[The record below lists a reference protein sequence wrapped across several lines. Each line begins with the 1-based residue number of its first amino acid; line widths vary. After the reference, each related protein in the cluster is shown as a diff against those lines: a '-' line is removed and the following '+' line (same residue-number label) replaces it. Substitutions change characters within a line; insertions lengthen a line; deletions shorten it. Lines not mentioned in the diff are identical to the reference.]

1 MEMRRFVAV
10 LAIILL
16 VPLAHPQTTPSTTS
30 QNPSIIT
37 NVDEVTLD
45 LVVRN
50 KRNSPVLDLKP
61 EDIVVRDG
69 GSAVKLTDLRLVTG
83 QAGADH
89 LVTLF
94 FDQLDPSAAT
104 NARDIAR
111 KILKVMP
118 ASGFSYAVMNVYGRL
133 QLFQEFTTDRTAI
146 EKAINSAT
154 SVDSSDKEKSSE
166 AALPEK
172 QIIAEAQT
180 GADPSGVKVS
190 ANERSVAQVIL
201 AALQESQRIV
211 QDQHAQPALAG
222 LLALARTERK
232 ISGRKIVIYFT
243 EGLRSDPNNRDM
255 VRLIAGAANRSGV
268 SIYVIN
274 KDALDTRAMQGLT
287 QSAVV
292 GAVRLYNIQNPQ
304 PTGPAA
310 QIPVPYGPG
319 MITME
324 NSLIDR
330 LQSDGLDEKRDPLV
344 DLAANTGGA
353 FIASEDNLKKPF
365 QQLVADL
372 TTYYE
377 ASYIPANLDFD
388 GQFRP
393 IAVKAVREGLK
404 IRSRPGYFAVPPDTG
419 TVVRP
424 FEAPMMK
431 ALAEAQLPAEVKFRS
446 RVLRLGDLPSGD
458 ENELVVEVP
467 VSELETRDDV
477 NSNLYSL
484 HVSIMGQV
492 KNKAG
497 AVIEHFSED
506 VPRHG
511 SLDSKAAAQ
520 SDVVTMQRH
529 FTAGPGEYVLEA
541 AVLDRNSGKVS
552 AQRVEF
558 EIPNAASGPSLS
570 DVTLVQRMIPTPPDV
585 DSEEPLRYGS
595 GKVIPD
601 LSGRVA
607 HGTKQ
612 ISFFFL
618 VHPDADAKEPP
629 TLEMEILKGGE
640 TVTQVPL
647 TLRTTNGPVSVP
659 YMASIQS
666 GTLPSGDYSVV
677 ERLTQG
683 GKTAEHEV
691 AFRVEGP
698 ELAHATEPGG
708 SAESAASNGDAV
720 TASDLPS
727 SDLSSEREE
736 DQKAHRVVIT
746 TLPAGTVPAPSA
758 DELQAIIANARK
770 RALDYA
776 KTLPNFVCV
785 EVTNR
790 SVDAAGNGKWK
801 HRDSL
806 AELLRYHDNE
816 ESRSTLE
823 INGRR
828 SNLQRAEMNTSW
840 PLSVGEFGA
849 MLNLVFQPSSKTEFE
864 YREAATREDRS
875 GTVQV
880 LTYRVLRDNATITL
894 GQGSDQVGVGFH
906 GLVYID
912 PATGGVQRITMQ
924 ADGLPKTF
932 SMSAA
937 AMTVDYDYVA
947 IAGRDYLLPVRST
960 VSLQRH
966 HKAIELNEIT
976 FQNYRR
982 FASRSKI
989 KLLQ

>member
-1 MEMRRFVAV
+1 MEIRRFV
-10 LAIILL
+10 ILL
-16 VPLAHPQTTPSTTS
+16 AVILPVPLAYPQTTPATTT

-50 KRNSPVLDLKP
+50 KKNDPVVDLKP
-61 EDIVVRDG
+61 EDIAVSDS
-69 GSAVKLTDLRLVTG
+69 GSVVKLTDLRLVTG
-83 QAGADH
+83 QSGADH
-89 LVTLF
+89 LVTLL

-104 NARDIAR
+104 NARNVAR

-118 ASGFSYAVMNVYGRL
+118 ASGFSYSVMNVYGRL
-133 QLFQEFTTDRTAI
+133 QLFQEFTPDRAAI
-146 EKAINSAT
+146 EKAIDTAT
-154 SVDSSDKEKSSE
+154 SVDSSDKEKSGD

-172 QIIAEAQT
+172 QLMAKAQG
-180 GADPSGVKVS
+180 GADPSGAKVS
-190 ANERSVAQVIL
+190 VNERAVAQVIL

-222 LLALARTERK
+222 LLALARTQRK
-232 ISGRKIVIYFT
+232 ITGRKVVIYFT

-274 KDALDTRAMQGLT
+274 KDALDTRAMEGLT
-287 QSAVV
+287 QAAVM
-292 GAVRLYNIQNPQ
+292 GSVRLYNIQNPP

-310 QIPVPYGPG
+310 IKPVPYGPG
-319 MITME
+319 MIPMI
-324 NSLIDR
+324 NDQVDR
-330 LQSDGLDEKRDPLV
+330 IQTEGLNVAKDPLV
-344 DLAANTGGA
+344 DLAGDTGGT

-365 QQLVADL
+365 RQLVADM

-393 IAVKAVREGLK
+393 IAVKPLREGLK
-404 IRSRPGYFAVPPDTG
+404 IRTRSGYFAVPPDTG

-431 ALAEAQLPAEVKFRS
+431 ALTEAQLPAGITFRS
-446 RVLRLGDLPSGD
+446 RVLRLGDLPGGN
-458 ENELVVEVP
+458 ENALVVEVP
-467 VSELETRDDV
+467 ASELETHDDV
-477 NSNLYSL
+477 NSNLYSQ
-484 HVSIMGQV
+484 HVSMMGQV
-492 KNKAG
+492 KNKEG

-529 FTAGPGEYVLEA
+529 FTAEPGEYVLEA
-541 AVLDRNSGKVS
+541 AVLDRNNGKVS
-552 AQRVEF
+552 AQRMEF
-558 EIPNAASGPSLS
+558 EVPNSPSGPSLS
-570 DVTLVQRMIPTPPDV
+570 DVTLVERLIPAAPDV
-585 DSEEPLRYGS
+585 DSEEPMRYG
-595 GKVIPD
+595 GGNVVPD

-618 VHPDADAKEPP
+618 VHLDPNTAEQP

-640 TVTQVPL
+640 PVTQVPL
-647 TLRTTNGPVSVP
+647 PLRKTTGAGTIP
-659 YMASIQS
+659 YMASIQAA
-666 GTLPSGDYSVV
+666 TLPSGDYSVI
-677 ERLTQG
+677 ERMTQG

-698 ELAHATEPGG
+698 ELAHATKPADASG
-708 SAESAASNGDAV
+708 AATASDSGDAV
-720 TASDLPS
+720 TNSDLTAAAG
-727 SDLSSEREE
+727 EG
-736 DQKAHRVVIT
+736 QKPHQVVIT
-746 TLPAGTVPAPSA
+746 TLPAGAVPAPSA
-758 DELQAIIANARK
+758 DELQAIIAGARK

-785 EVTNR
+785 EATNR

-801 HRDSL
+801 HRDSI

-823 INGRR
+823 VNGRR
-828 SNLQRAEMNTSW
+828 SHLQRAEMNTSW

-880 LTYRVLRDNATITL
+880 LGYRVLRDNATITL

-912 PATGGVQRITMQ
+912 PATGGVQRITME

-947 IAGRDYLLPVRST
+947 IASRDYLLPVRST
-960 VSLQRH
+960 VSLQRR

-989 KLLQ
+989 KMVQ

>member
-1 MEMRRFVAV
+1 MRRFVVLLAV
-10 LAIILL
+10 ILL
-16 VPLAHPQTTPSTTS
+16 MPLAYAQTTPATTS
-30 QNPSIIT
+30 QTPSIIT

-50 KRNSPVLDLKP
+50 NKNGPVLDLKP
-61 EDIVVRDG
+61 EDIVVSDS

-83 QAGADH
+83 QAAADH
-89 LVTLF
+89 PVTLL
-94 FDQLDPSAAT
+94 FDQLDPSTAT

-118 ASGFSYAVMNVYGRL
+118 ESGFSYSVMNVYGRL
-133 QLFQEFTTDRTAI
+133 QLFQEFTTERAAI
-146 EKAINSAT
+146 EKAINTAT
-154 SVDSSDKEKSSE
+154 SVESTDKEKGSE

-180 GADPSGVKVS
+180 GVDPSGARVS
-190 ANERSVAQVIL
+190 SNGRTVAQVIL

-211 QDQHAQPALAG
+211 QDQHAQPCLAG

-232 ISGRKIVIYFT
+232 IPGRKVIIYFT

-268 SIYVIN
+268 SIYVVN
-274 KDALDTRAMQGLT
+274 KDALDTKAMEGLT
-287 QSAVV
+287 QTAVM
-292 GAVRLYNIQNPQ
+292 GSVRLYNIQNPP

-310 QIPVPYGPG
+310 QKPVPYGPG
-319 MITME
+319 MISMINTQV
-324 NSLIDR
+324 DR
-330 LQSDGLDEKRDPLV
+330 LQTEGLNVAKDPLV
-344 DLAANTGGA
+344 DLAADTGGT

-365 QQLVADL
+365 RQLVADM

-377 ASYIPANLDFD
+377 ASYVPANLDFD

-393 IAVKAVREGLK
+393 IAVKPVREGLK
-404 IRSRPGYFAVPPDTG
+404 IRARSGYFAVPPDTG
-419 TVVRP
+419 TVVQP

-431 ALAEAQLPAEVKFRS
+431 VLAQGQLPAEINFRS
-446 RVLRLGDLPSGD
+446 RVLRLGDLPSGN
-458 ENELVVEVP
+458 ENALVVEVP
-467 VSELETRDDV
+467 VSELETRDDA
-477 NSNLYSL
+477 NSNLYSQ
-484 HVSIMGQV
+484 HVSMMGQV

-511 SLDSKAAAQ
+511 SLDAKAAAQ

-529 FTAGPGEYVLEA
+529 FTAEPGEYVLEA
-541 AVLDRNSGKVS
+541 AVLDRNNGRVG
-552 AQRVEF
+552 AQRVDF
-558 EIPNAASGPSLS
+558 EVPNPPTGPSLS
-570 DVTLVQRMIPTPPDV
+570 DVTLVARLIPTPPDV
-585 DSEEPLRYGS
+585 DSEEPMRYGS
-595 GKVIPD
+595 GRVIPD

-612 ISFFFL
+612 VSFFFL

-640 TVTQVPL
+640 PVTQVPL
-647 TLRTTNGPVSVP
+647 PLRKTTGAGTIP
-659 YMASIQS
+659 YMASIQA
-666 GTLPSGDYSVV
+666 GTLPSGDYSVI
-677 ERLTQG
+677 ERMTQG

-698 ELAHATEPGG
+698 ELAHATEP
-708 SAESAASNGDAV
+708 ADASVGTNASDGGDAV
-720 TASDLPS
+720 TNSDLTAAAG
-727 SDLSSEREE
+727 EK
-736 DQKAHRVVIT
+736 QKAHQVVIT
-746 TLPAGTVPAPSA
+746 TLPAGAVPAPSA

-790 SVDAAGNGKWK
+790 SVDAAGNGRWK
-801 HRDSL
+801 HRDSI
-806 AELLRYHDNE
+806 AELLRYHDNQ
-816 ESRSTLE
+816 ESRTTLE
-823 INGRR
+823 VNGRR
-828 SNLQRAEMNTSW
+828 SNLQRAELNTSW

-849 MLNLVFQPSSKTEFE
+849 MLSLVFQPSSKTEFE

-880 LTYRVLRDNATITL
+880 LGYRVLRDNATITL
-894 GQGSDQVGVGFH
+894 GQGGDQVGVGFH
-906 GLVYID
+906 GLLYVD
-912 PATGGVQRITMQ
+912 PATGGVQRITVE

-947 IAGRDYLLPVRST
+947 IADRDYLLPMRST

-966 HKAIELNEIT
+966 HRAIELNEIT
-976 FQNYRR
+976 FQDYRR

-989 KLLQ
+989 KMVQ